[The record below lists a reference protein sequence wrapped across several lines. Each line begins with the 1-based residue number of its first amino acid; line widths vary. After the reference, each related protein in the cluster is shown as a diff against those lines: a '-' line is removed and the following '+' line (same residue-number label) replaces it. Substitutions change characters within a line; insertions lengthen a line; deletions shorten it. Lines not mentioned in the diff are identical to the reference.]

1 MIVDSKNLR
10 ECVIDL
16 PQSTLSSTS
25 STTLQN
31 HPSPTETSPCAAAAD
46 DDDKDR
52 DGDDEGEGGVNNKN
66 VSTLK
71 TNRGSA
77 KRVRIGEVSN
87 IQKGIF
93 FSSENFL
100 QYKRMENMG
109 CCE

>member
-1 MIVDSKNLR
+1 MIVDCKNPR
-10 ECVIDL
+10 ECVIGL

-31 HPSPTETSPCAAAAD
+31 HSSPTETNPCAAAAAD

-77 KRVRIGEVSN
+77 KRVRIGEFSKS
-87 IQKGIF
+87 QKGIS
-93 FSSENFL
+93 FSLENFPSI
-100 QYKRMENMG
+100 
-109 CCE
+109 

>member
-1 MIVDSKNLR
+1 MIVDSKNPR
-10 ECVIDL
+10 ECVIGL

-31 HPSPTETSPCAAAAD
+31 HSSPTETNPCAAAAAD

-77 KRVRIGEVSN
+77 KRVRIGDVSK

-93 FSSENFL
+93 FSSI
-100 QYKRMENMG
+100 
-109 CCE
+109 

>member
-1 MIVDSKNLR
+1 MIVDCKNLR

-16 PQSTLSSTS
+16 PQSTLSPTTS

-31 HPSPTETSPCAAAAD
+31 HPSPTETNPCAAAGD

-66 VSTLK
+66 VSTVK

-93 FSSENFL
+93 FSSENLL
-100 QYKRMENMG
+100 QYKRIENVMG
-109 CCE
+109 

>member
-1 MIVDSKNLR
+1 MIVDCKNPR
-10 ECVIDL
+10 ECVNDL

-31 HPSPTETSPCAAAAD
+31 HPSPTETNPCAAAAN

-93 FSSENFL
+93 FSSENLL